1 MSVVFDNVFDDNKTP
16 PLPVC
21 FLTSAEL
28 LPPHLAELR
37 RLGFSFDSSMVSR
50 GRFGQQIQTEGYHLA
65 LCNFLLRSLK
75 DLYPDLPVYKF
86 SELAVFTVKDEDGDM
101 VRFDSEEEFVAALP
115 GFESWK
121 TCLRVE
127 ATVLKPLPTPSPRN
141 ASTTSTPTPVNIPV
155 SPISATMAA
164 ALGSIGALPAV
175 TAGSFVSGGGGG
187 GEHTPSES
195 GSTISFVSNMSSVS
209 GLSSSTP
216 PPPPPRLSAA
226 ALAEAEAEAA
236 AIAEA
241 ALAEAFVAEAAETAA
256 AADAVAETVP
266 RGASSAPS
274 VAGTVPGDA
283 TGAASPARSPL
294 STTNSASA
302 AEGNPTAAAPA
313 GGTVPGTGPDTP
325 TPAKAFL
332 TQVLPGLADVL
343 ARSIYAAQWAPEMM
357 PYPTPPQ
364 AQAQAP
370 APGASQGAS
379 QSQAQ
384 GTSQAHGQEQDE
396 ESSNSGRVDL
406 TPLSSAVE
414 GLAAVAAAAA
424 AASGAFGA
432 SAPVRAASD
441 DASATAAAAT
451 KAATDAA
458 AAAAGAAATAAA
470 TKAAAAAAAAAEAAA
485 FPSPVS
491 AKPTAADPRG
501 DATLAESGDAPIA
514 VHVGVVCDV
523 CDMSPITGT
532 RYKCAVRSD
541 FDLCQECERTS
552 GSASPFPYLKIRT
565 PAQAPAAIV
574 CLLKE
579 DQPRNVKEANAQA
592 KKKGAPRAEGP
603 HASKSYAAGQA
614 WRARRDPQL
623 GGWGEGRR
631 NTARWMR
638 DIARHQHHQQQVG
651 GAPSSGIGCFPAG
664 VEVVRNGPGPVWR
677 GPRMQRRNV
686 AVKSPSWTAAAAGG
700 GGGMK
705 PEEKKLPPKK
715 MEAATGARGTQEGS
729 VEGSAERCGAAT
741 GGEAVPENTAPV
753 NPTTATTTTTTAS
766 TAATLLQSEVEV
778 AGEGGQTSD
787 YQDMLAA
794 SMRSLASSMTASLP
808 ASSSGAQDGGKG
820 KGGVS
825 AAAGEGGSRPQA
837 KPMARFVTDV
847 SVADGSPLPPNTR
860 FVKTWCMRNDGAVTF
875 PMGCRLMP
883 VSGDLMAG
891 PEDGVAVEQRAPG
904 EEFHVSATMTTPS
917 LSGRYIGYWRLR
929 TADGQN
935 FGHRIWA
942 DVLVTGGTADL
953 VVEGSMDGDWD
964 LVNMQRLSKAVE
976 DTAKDQQHAKD
987 DAATAAAANTSTP
1000 IPDSTPDT
1008 PIETP
1013 SEAST
1018 PTPTQDVTPDTPE
1031 ETPTSEA
1038 AAPVPVSDATVTP
1051 VDITQ
1056 AAREDAALAEA
1067 IAAIEAA
1074 ACRSLPLE
1082 AGSEETKSSDGAGVG
1097 VAEGGKVDGETTSVA
1112 ATKWH
1117 RELCSLAE
1125 MGFGDTPRNIS
1136 LLEKHV
1142 TTSGGPGMER

>member
-1 MSVVFDNVFDDNKTP
+1 
-16 PLPVC
+16 
-21 FLTSAEL
+21 
-28 LPPHLAELR
+28 
-37 RLGFSFDSSMVSR
+37 
-50 GRFGQQIQTEGYHLA
+50 
-65 LCNFLLRSLK
+65 
-75 DLYPDLPVYKF
+75 
-86 SELAVFTVKDEDGDM
+86 M

-141 ASTTSTPTPVNIPV
+141 ASTTSTPTPVNVPV
-155 SPISATMAA
+155 SPISTTIAA

-175 TAGSFVSGGGGG
+175 TAGSFFSGGGGG
-187 GEHTPSES
+187 GERTPSES

-216 PPPPPRLSAA
+216 PPPPPPLSTA

-241 ALAEAFVAEAAETAA
+241 ALAEAEAAETAA
-256 AADAVAETVP
+256 AAAAVAETVAL
-266 RGASSAPS
+266 GASSTPS
-274 VAGTVPGDA
+274 SAAGTVPGDA
-283 TGAASPARSPL
+283 TGAASPARSPG

-313 GGTVPGTGPDTP
+313 GGTGPDTP

-357 PYPTPPQ
+357 PYPTTP
-364 AQAQAP
+364 QAQAP
-370 APGASQGAS
+370 AQGASQGQAQGAS

-384 GTSQAHGQEQDE
+384 GASQAHGQEQDE
-396 ESSNSGRVDL
+396 ESPNRGRVDQ

-432 SAPVRAASD
+432 SAPVQAASD
-441 DASATAAAAT
+441 DASATAADAADAASAASAAAAT

-458 AAAAGAAATAAA
+458 AAAAAGAAATAAA
-470 TKAAAAAAAAAEAAA
+470 TKAAAAAAAAEAAA

-501 DATLAESGDAPIA
+501 DATAAESGDAPIA
-514 VHVGVVCDV
+514 VHVGIICDV
-523 CDMSPITGT
+523 CDMSPIKGT

-592 KKKGAPRAEGP
+592 KKKGAPRGEGP
-603 HASKSYAAGQA
+603 HAGKSYAAGQA

-686 AVKSPSWTAAAAGG
+686 AVNSPSWTAAAAGG
-700 GGGMK
+700 GGGK
-705 PEEKKLPPKK
+705 EPEEKKLPAKK
-715 MEAATGARGTQEGS
+715 MEAATGGRGTQEGS

-753 NPTTATTTTTTAS
+753 NPTTATTTTTAS

-860 FVKTWCMRNDGAVTF
+860 FVKTWCMRNDGAVIF

-904 EEFHVSATMTTPS
+904 EEFHVS
-917 LSGRYIGYWRLR
+917 L
-929 TADGQN
+929 
-935 FGHRIWA
+935 
-942 DVLVTGGTADL
+942 
-953 VVEGSMDGDWD
+953 
-964 LVNMQRLSKAVE
+964 QRVGVF
-976 DTAKDQQHAKD
+976 D
-987 DAATAAAANTSTP
+987 
-1000 IPDSTPDT
+1000 
-1008 PIETP
+1008 
-1013 SEAST
+1013 
-1018 PTPTQDVTPDTPE
+1018 
-1031 ETPTSEA
+1031 
-1038 AAPVPVSDATVTP
+1038 
-1051 VDITQ
+1051 
-1056 AAREDAALAEA
+1056 
-1067 IAAIEAA
+1067 
-1074 ACRSLPLE
+1074 C
-1082 AGSEETKSSDGAGVG
+1082 GVG
-1097 VAEGGKVDGETTSVA
+1097 VGGANRS
-1112 ATKWH
+1112 
-1117 RELCSLAE
+1117 
-1125 MGFGDTPRNIS
+1125 
-1136 LLEKHV
+1136 
-1142 TTSGGPGMER
+1142 PGKY